1 MHLSPVHRRPYWQV
15 LLTLGRV
22 SNLPTVWSNCL
33 AGWLLAG
40 GGNGL
45 GLVVLCLG
53 ASCLYFGGMFLNDA
67 FDAEF
72 DRLHRRERPIPAG
85 LIDLDAV
92 WRWGFAWLGTGTVL
106 LVLLGNSTGAF
117 AALLLFSI
125 ILYDAV
131 HKFAAAS
138 PVLMAACR
146 FFLVLTA
153 ASVGVNGVA
162 GLAIWHA
169 LALAV
174 YVIGLSTLAR
184 HENSRSALPRW
195 PAVLLALP
203 LLLALFANAGEYRL
217 RASLQVMV
225 VALWI
230 LRCLQPAMMTRD
242 INVRRTV
249 EGLLA
254 GIILIDW
261 LALGS
266 DAGFGASLGLLLL
279 FFLTLVLQ
287 RWIPA
292 T

>member
-22 SNLPTVWSNCL
+22 SNLPTVWSNCM

-40 GGNGL
+40 GGNAL

-53 ASCLYFGGMFLNDA
+53 ATCLYLGGMFLNDA

-85 LIDLDAV
+85 LIDPDAV

-153 ASVGVNGVA
+153 ASVGVHGVA

-174 YVIGLSTLAR
+174 YVIGLSTFAR

-195 PAVLLALP
+195 PAVLLAVP
-203 LLLALFANAGEYRL
+203 LLLALLANAGEYRL
-217 RASLQVMV
+217 RTSLQVMV
-225 VALWI
+225 VGLWI
-230 LRCLQPAMMTRD
+230 LRCLQHAMMTRD

-249 EGLLA
+249 GGLLS

-266 DAGFGASLGLLLL
+266 DAGLGASLALLLL

>member
-1 MHLSPVHRRPYWQV
+1 MLLSPVHRRPTWQI

-22 SNLPTVWSNCL
+22 PNLPTVWSNCL

-40 GGNGL
+40 GGSFL
-45 GLVVLCLG
+45 GFLVLCLG

-85 LIDLDAV
+85 LISQDAV

-131 HKFAAAS
+131 HKVAAS
-138 PVLMAACR
+138 APVLMAACR

-153 ASVGVNGVA
+153 ASVGSHGVA

-169 LALAV
+169 LTLAV
-174 YVIGLSTLAR
+174 YIIGLSTLAR

-195 PAVLLALP
+195 PA
-203 LLLALFANAGEYRL
+203 LLLAVPLLFALLANAGEYRF
-217 RASLQVMV
+217 RSSLQIMV

-230 LRCLQPAMMTRD
+230 LRCLQSAMMTRD
-242 INVRRTV
+242 LNVRRTV

-254 GIILIDW
+254 GIVLVDW

-266 DAGFGASLGLLLL
+266 DGGLLASLSLLFL
-279 FFLTLVLQ
+279 FFLTLIGQ

>member
-1 MHLSPVHRRPYWQV
+1 MLLSPVQRRPYWQI

-22 SNLPTVWSNCL
+22 SNLPTVWSNCI
-33 AGWLLAG
+33 AGYLLAG
-40 GGNGL
+40 GGGAL
-45 GLVVLCLG
+45 GLLVLCLG
-53 ASCLYFGGMFLNDA
+53 ATCLYFGGMFLNDA

-85 LIDLDAV
+85 LISPDAV

-131 HKFAAAS
+131 HKLVAS
-138 PVLMAACR
+138 APVLMAACR

-169 LALAV
+169 LTLAV

-195 PAVLLALP
+195 PAFLLAVP
-203 LLLALFANAGEYRL
+203 LLLALLVNAGEYRL
-217 RASLQVMV
+217 RSSLQIV
-225 VALWI
+225 VVGLWI
-230 LRCLQPAMMTRD
+230 LRCLQSAMMTRD
-242 INVRRTV
+242 LNVRRTV

-254 GIILIDW
+254 GMILIDW
-261 LALGS
+261 LALGG
-266 DAGFGASLGLLLL
+266 DAGLGASLGLLLL
-279 FFLTLVLQ
+279 FFLALILQ
-287 RWIPA
+287 RWVPA

>member
-1 MHLSPVHRRPYWQV
+1 MLLSPVHRRPYWQI

-22 SNLPTVWSNCL
+22 SNVPTVWSNCL

-40 GGNGL
+40 GGNAFAL
-45 GLVVLCLG
+45 LVLCLG
-53 ASCLYFGGMFLNDA
+53 ATCLYFGGMFLNDA
-67 FDAEF
+67 FDAEY

-85 LIDLDAV
+85 IISPDAV
-92 WRWGFAWLGTGTVL
+92 WRWGFAWLGVGTVL
-106 LVLLGNSTGAF
+106 LVSLGNATGAF

-125 ILYDAV
+125 VLYDAV
-131 HKFAAAS
+131 HKVVAS
-138 PVLMAACR
+138 APVLMAACR

-153 ASVGVNGVA
+153 ASVGANGVA

-169 LALAV
+169 LTLSV
-174 YVIGLSTLAR
+174 YVFGLSTLAR

-195 PAVLLALP
+195 PALLLPVP
-203 LLLALFANAGEYRL
+203 LLLALLANAGDDRL
-217 RASLQVMV
+217 RSSLQIMV

-230 LRCLQPAMMTRD
+230 LRCLQSAMID
-242 INVRRTV
+242 HEINVRRSV

-254 GIILIDW
+254 GMILIDW
-261 LALGS
+261 LAVGS
-266 DAGFGASLGLLLL
+266 DGGLAASLGLLVL
-279 FFLTLVLQ
+279 FFLALVLQ

>member
-1 MHLSPVHRRPYWQV
+1 MLLSPVHRRPYWQI

-40 GGNGL
+40 GGDFL
-45 GLVVLCLG
+45 GFLVLCLG

-85 LIDLDAV
+85 QISQDAV

-131 HKFAAAS
+131 HKVATSA

-146 FFLVLTA
+146 FFLILTA
-153 ASVGVNGVA
+153 ASVGANGVA

-195 PAVLLALP
+195 PALLLATP
-203 LLLALFANAGEYRL
+203 LLLALLANAGEYRL
-217 RASLQVMV
+217 RSSLQVV
-225 VALWI
+225 VVGLWI
-230 LRCLQPAMMTRD
+230 LRCLQSAMMTRD
-242 INVRRTV
+242 LNVRRTV

-254 GIILIDW
+254 GMVLVDW

-266 DAGFGASLGLLLL
+266 DGGLLASLSLLLL
-279 FFLTLVLQ
+279 FVVTLIAQ